1 LSFSRHTELVAMRA
15 WSHTNMYAPGAR
27 ITAALSGEKNPAS
40 VFKRRTYYYFSADA
54 WSRSIK
60 LRSRRACRI
69 RPACRQISCD
79 RLLTYVFVIPAKAGI
94 QSDYRARRAR
104 FISTQAGILYCCTY
118 FAICSACIVTTF
130 YWIPSVRGIGLNRGM
145 TAGAAG

>member
-1 LSFSRHTELVAMRA
+1 MALS
-15 WSHTNMYAPGAR
+15 YAPGAF
-27 ITAALSGEKNPAS
+27 AESALPRGK
-40 VFKRRTYYYFSADA
+40 K
-54 WSRSIK
+54 
-60 LRSRRACRI
+60 
-69 RPACRQISCD
+69 SCA

-130 YWIPSVRGIGLNRGM
+130 YWIPRSSRGM
-145 TAGAAG
+145 TIGAAG